1 MKTTK
6 SPKVSAAFRR
16 GSPELSWL
24 SITGGI
30 SSKVAS
36 AVDGASSIGASS
48 DAQSSW
54 LIGADPSSIEVR
66 FWDETSAKGTKKVII
81 FVTF

>member
-30 SSKVAS
+30 SSKAAS

-48 DAQSSW
+48 DGHSSW
-54 LIGADPSSIEVR
+54 LIGAAPSLIE
-66 FWDETSAKGTKKVII
+66 GT
-81 FVTF
+81 F